1 MLREWLPP
9 LSYDN
14 TSNWKDQIVI
24 YVLVP
29 HLFYSMTS
37 VSVNVKFLQVLLYS
51 SPKTPDSQ
59 ARKKKDTP
67 LRILNIHSC
76 VCEKRNTI
84 NEMETQYHLMLSY
97 TQVNYLCSLFPKGEF
112 P

>member
-59 ARKKKDTP
+59 ARKKKGHPSTNTKHTFLC
-67 LRILNIHSC
+67 LR
-76 VCEKRNTI
+76 EKK
-84 NEMETQYHLMLSY
+84 YD
-97 TQVNYLCSLFPKGEF
+97 
-112 P
+112 